1 MFVAPVARETLA
13 ARRAR
18 RRHRSR
24 MVPRVAFLFLAWALA
39 LPALASAADPD
50 HVQFTLEGCRLP
62 AGATLPNSSG
72 QFVCADAD
80 YTPGNLGK
88 NWHELDLV
96 PHRLTAEAGPAQTY
110 TVAIAADH
118 RDGSRPGYDV
128 ISVPVVNALLST
140 GSCAVSAGPQSLLT
154 PGQGGVDV
162 TMYRDLTITQSAGSH
177 CVFDYFERLALG
189 SHLFP
194 GSSLHSNLLNE
205 AHTTAGVGAR
215 EVPIPVNQILPQGL
229 SKTMTATT
237 GNSSVWNVTKDS
249 LPTDVNFDTC
259 AGGAMAQARQV
270 TITIRWTKTAT
281 SNGSVT
287 IISNITLSNPA
298 ARDVSATVQDK
309 IYAGATQTTQVG
321 TTYNSGPTVVPAR
334 GTKTLTNVQTIPTS
348 AATSYNDV
356 ATATYNEVVPGLPP
370 IPGTVTAT
378 ASASLVSIS
387 TPNNSATVTD
397 REQIAGNGLS
407 FSIDQVTSS
416 DPGGTFDIP
425 YTVGSGARIT
435 GPITWSN
442 AVTSSGA
449 AVLLKTIYVAGQ
461 LNTTGTLSDTA
472 RVVDS
477 LAATPDAVASA
488 ATTISARA
496 CLQGQKFADADGDG
510 THDPGEPGLAGV
522 TVYIDLDNDAVFD
535 VGEPSAVTDASGHY
549 SISTATIPDGTYTL
563 REVLPPG
570 TVCTF
575 PSTCSYTL
583 VVGPGGPLTGL
594 DFGNRPAPAVVPPPP
609 PPPPAPPPAPPAAP
623 PGGPTGGSSSQ
634 PTVPPR
640 QVTRPTG
647 SATLRGPKR
656 CVPGKFRAMVIG
668 KQIARVRFHLDG
680 KPLGTVA
687 KPNGPGKTFVWV
699 IDPRKYAPGTHRVV
713 ARVTF
718 RPSARTKAK
727 VRTITF
733 SGCARRATEAA
744 SFTG

>member
-1 MFVAPVARETLA
+1 MFVAPVARRNARHLA
-13 ARRAR
+13 APAVAAARGWRRA
-18 RRHRSR
+18 SR
-24 MVPRVAFLFLAWALA
+24 CPVLACALA
-39 LPALASAADPD
+39 PARGRERRADPD

-96 PHRLTAEAGPAQTY
+96 PHRLTAQAGPAQTY
-110 TVAIAADH
+110 TVAIAADN

-140 GSCAVSAGPQSLLT
+140 GTCAVSAGPQSLLT

-162 TMYRDLTITQSAGSH
+162 TIYRDLTITQSAGSH

-194 GSSLHSNLLNE
+194 GSSLHSNLLNQ

-215 EVPIPVNQILPQGL
+215 EVPIPVNQILAQGM

-298 ARDVSATVQDK
+298 GRDVSATVQDK

-397 REQIAGNGLS
+397 REQISGAGLS

-416 DPGGTFDIP
+416 DPGGTFDVP
-425 YTVGSGARIT
+425 YTVGSGRTDHRADHVDERRHELRL
-435 GPITWSN
+435 GGAPQDDLRRRAAQHDRH
-442 AVTSSGA
+442 AVG
-449 AVLLKTIYVAGQ
+449 Y
-461 LNTTGTLSDTA
+461 
-472 RVVDS
+472 R
-477 LAATPDAVASA
+477 
-488 ATTISARA
+488 
-496 CLQGQKFADADGDG
+496 
-510 THDPGEPGLAGV
+510 
-522 TVYIDLDNDAVFD
+522 
-535 VGEPSAVTDASGHY
+535 
-549 SISTATIPDGTYTL
+549 
-563 REVLPPG
+563 
-570 TVCTF
+570 
-575 PSTCSYTL
+575 
-583 VVGPGGPLTGL
+583 
-594 DFGNRPAPAVVPPPP
+594 
-609 PPPPAPPPAPPAAP
+609 
-623 PGGPTGGSSSQ
+623 
-634 PTVPPR
+634 
-640 QVTRPTG
+640 
-647 SATLRGPKR
+647 
-656 CVPGKFRAMVIG
+656 
-668 KQIARVRFHLDG
+668 
-680 KPLGTVA
+680 
-687 KPNGPGKTFVWV
+687 
-699 IDPRKYAPGTHRVV
+699 
-713 ARVTF
+713 
-718 RPSARTKAK
+718 
-727 VRTITF
+727 
-733 SGCARRATEAA
+733 ARRRQPRGDARRRRERGDHDQRARLPA
-744 SFTG
+744 GPEVRRLRRRRHPRPR